1 MFNLGEAIL
10 ALLEIVFG
18 FWNNQVSL
26 VFELLGQSPT
36 GFKGGGPWGIIEGIE
51 PLFVGIGSALV
62 GKLADENCAL
72 FLWITFPLLKEIW
85 RVVKAW
91 GFTYKTVAFVWIK
104 QNKKADSLFWGMGYW
119 TRANA
124 EICILATKGSP
135 KRYSRR
141 VHQVLITHIEE
152 HSKKPGEARNRI
164 EQLMGDVPRVEL
176 FARREAPGWD
186 VWGNEV
192 VCSPG
197 TEVLQ
202 HETASICKG
211 QEPVRREDM

>member
-1 MFNLGEAIL
+1 MKKYQVIYADPPWAYRVWSKKGSGRAAESHYPTMSME
-10 ALLEIVFG
+10 EIEK
-18 FWNNQVSL
+18 L
-26 VFELLGQSPT
+26 P
-36 GFKGGGPWGIIEGIE
+36 
-51 PLFVGIGSALV
+51 V

-72 FLWITFPLLKEIW
+72 FLWVTFPLLREIW
-85 RVVKAW
+85 KVIDAW
-91 GFTYKTVAFVWIK
+91 GFTYKSVAFVWIK

-152 HSKKPGEARNRI
+152 HSKKPEEARNRI

>member
-1 MFNLGEAIL
+1 MKKYQVIYADPPWAYRVWSKKGSGRSAESHYPTMSME
-10 ALLEIVFG
+10 EIEK
-18 FWNNQVSL
+18 L
-26 VFELLGQSPT
+26 P
-36 GFKGGGPWGIIEGIE
+36 
-51 PLFVGIGSALV
+51 V

-85 RVVKAW
+85 RVVEAW

-104 QNKKADSLFWGMGYW
+104 QNKKEDSLFWGMGYW

-152 HSKKPGEARNRI
+152 HSKKPEEARNRI

-176 FARREAPGWD
+176 FARRETPGWD

-202 HETASICKG
+202 NETASVCKE